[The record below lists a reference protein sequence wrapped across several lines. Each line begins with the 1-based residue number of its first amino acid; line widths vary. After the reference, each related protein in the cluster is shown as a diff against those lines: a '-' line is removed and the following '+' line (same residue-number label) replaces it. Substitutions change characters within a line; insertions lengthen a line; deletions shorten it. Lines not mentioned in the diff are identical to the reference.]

1 MFRLAI
7 RMLLGDRAKY
17 AGLIFGITFTSF
29 LVTFA
34 LSYFSGFMT
43 WGFALISEH
52 PYADVWVMDPSV
64 ASVEQTIN
72 MPDAALYRV
81 RSVEGV
87 RAAVPMTLGTTDI
100 HFPNGSFQSYQVVG
114 MDDASLA
121 GVPATK
127 NKAATVL
134 LRTPDAVLVSAGGTD
149 GKLNTPSRRRDQWP
163 YGRAHLDVPSRELQ
177 AGDTLQINDRRALVV
192 DNVQALPRYPARPLL
207 YTTVANASR
216 FLPSERHRLTFVLA
230 TATPGTAP
238 RELARR
244 IEART
249 GLRART
255 AADFK
260 TDTVYWFLR
269 NSEDVG
275 DVATML
281 FLAMIVGFGV
291 TGVMLYIFTNENLK
305 QYAVLGA
312 MGATSKQLV
321 HMLFAQAG
329 LCALLGTG
337 LGLGLCS
344 AAGKAFGALH
354 YPFRMMWFTPIFGMA
369 MVTLVSLA
377 AALLSVRPVLKLSPA
392 VVFAGR

>member
-1 MFRLAI
+1 MFRLAM

-34 LSYFSGFMT
+34 LSYFCGFMT

-64 ASVEQTIN
+64 TSVEQTVN
-72 MPDAALYRV
+72 LPDAALYRV

-87 RAAVPMTLGTTDI
+87 RGAVPMTLGNVDI
-100 HFPNGSFQSYQVVG
+100 HFPNGSFQSYQLIGV
-114 MDDASLA
+114 DDASLA
-121 GVPATK
+121 GVPATTSF
-127 NKAATVL
+127 ATAL

-149 GKLNTPSRRRDQWP
+149 DKLNTPSRAGDHWP
-163 YGRAHLDVPSRELQ
+163 YGRAHIDVPTRELR

-207 YTTVANASR
+207 YTTIANASR
-216 FLPSERHRLTFVLA
+216 FLPAERHRLTFVLA
-230 TATPGTAP
+230 TAAPGMDP
-238 RELARR
+238 RALAHR

-255 AADFK
+255 TDEFK
-260 TDTVYWFLR
+260 SDTVYWFLL

-281 FLAMIVGFGV
+281 ALAMIVGFGV
-291 TGVMLYIFTNENLK
+291 TGVMLYIFTSENLR

-312 MGATSKQLV
+312 MGATSRQLV
-321 HMLFAQAG
+321 RMLFTQAG
-329 LCALLGTG
+329 MCALLGTG

-344 AAGKAFGALH
+344 LAGEFFGTLG

-369 MVTLVSLA
+369 MVTVVSLV

>member
-52 PYADVWVMDPSV
+52 AYADVWVMDPSV
-64 ASVEQTIN
+64 SSVEQTVN

-81 RSVEGV
+81 RSVDGV
-87 RAAVPMTLGTTDI
+87 RSATPMTLGTTDI
-100 HFPNGSFQSYQVVG
+100 HFPNGSFQSYQLIGV
-114 MDDASLA
+114 DDTTLA
-121 GVPATK
+121 GLPDTTH
-127 NKAATVL
+127 KAAIAL

-149 GKLNTPSRRRDQWP
+149 GKLNTPSRRQDQWP
-163 YGRAHLDVPSRELQ
+163 YGRVHLDVPTRDLRS
-177 AGDTLQINDRRALVV
+177 GDTLQVNDRRALVV

-207 YTTVANASR
+207 YTTMANASR
-216 FLPSERHRLTFVLA
+216 FLPVERHRLTFVLA
-230 TATPGTAP
+230 TASQGTDP

-255 AADFK
+255 AAEFK
-260 TDTVYWFLR
+260 NDTVYWFLI

-281 FLAMIVGFGV
+281 TLAMIVGFGV
-291 TGVMLYIFTNENLK
+291 TGVMLYIFTSENIR

-312 MGATSKQLV
+312 MGATSRQLV
-321 HMLFAQAG
+321 QMLFAQVG
-329 LCALLGTG
+329 LSALLGTG
-337 LGLGLCS
+337 LGLGLCTI
-344 AAGKAFGALH
+344 AGKIFGVFD

-369 MVTLVSLA
+369 MVTLVSLV